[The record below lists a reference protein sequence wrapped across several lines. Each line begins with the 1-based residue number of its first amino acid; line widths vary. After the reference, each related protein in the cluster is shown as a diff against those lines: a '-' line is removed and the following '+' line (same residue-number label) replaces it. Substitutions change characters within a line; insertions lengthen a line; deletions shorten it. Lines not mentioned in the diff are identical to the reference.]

1 MSGSGSGTNGP
12 AARRKRQPLKATPER
27 LERSALYYL
36 ERYDSSSGHLR
47 RLLRRKVALSARVH
61 GTDAEEG
68 RAAVDRVIARL
79 TGLGLLDDARYA
91 RERVRS
97 LLARGN
103 SAAMIRARLSAKA
116 VRSEEHTT
124 ELQSL
129 MRSSYCVFCLKKKK

>member
-1 MSGSGSGTNGP
+1 MALHIAPGGSPRKHRRAPGDHEGPAMSGSGSGTNGP

-68 RAAVDRVIARL
+68 RAAVDRVIAR
-79 TGLGLLDDARYA
+79 
-91 RERVRS
+91 
-97 LLARGN
+97 
-103 SAAMIRARLSAKA
+103 
-116 VRSEEHTT
+116 SEEHTS

-129 MRSSYCVFCLKKKK
+129 MRTSY

>member
-1 MSGSGSGTNGP
+1 MMGLDVVFRIVLFVKQRTAYEMRIS
-12 AARRKRQPLKATPER
+12 
-27 LERSALYYL
+27 
-36 ERYDSSSGHLR
+36 DWSSDVCSSDL
-47 RLLRRKVALSARVH
+47 
-61 GTDAEEG
+61 TDAEEG

-116 VRSEEHTT
+116 VPSGQIGRATCRERVC
-124 ELQSL
+124 Q
-129 MRSSYCVFCLKKKK
+129 YV